1 MSGTLFFIL
10 AGTAGALVV
19 VARWY
24 LLPWVSHEMCS
35 GLGCVLCGGR
45 GKRLRLGSRLLY
57 KALNRKAP

>member
-1 MSGTLFFIL
+1 MSGTWFLVL
-10 AGTAGALVV
+10 AGAGGLLVV

-24 LLPWVSHEMCS
+24 LLPWVPHELCG

-57 KALNRKAP
+57 KALGRRAP